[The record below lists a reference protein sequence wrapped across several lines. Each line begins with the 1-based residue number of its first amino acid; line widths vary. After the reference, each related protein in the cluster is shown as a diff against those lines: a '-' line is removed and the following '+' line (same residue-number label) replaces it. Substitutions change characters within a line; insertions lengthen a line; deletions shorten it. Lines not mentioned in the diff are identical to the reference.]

1 MAAIL
6 VTDDEKTCRESI
18 QRVLEKEGHEVEG
31 ADSVDNAL
39 EILASRKFDLI
50 VCDYR
55 MPGKSGIDLLEELAK
70 RRTDVPVIMISACT
84 DKSTERAAM
93 AMGASD
99 LLRKPLRRKELIESA
114 MKAIGG

>member
-18 QRVLEKEGHEVEG
+18 QKVLEKEGHEVEG
-31 ADSVDNAL
+31 AESVDKAL
-39 EILASRKFDLI
+39 EILAARKFDLI

-55 MPGKSGIDLLEELAK
+55 MPGKSGIDFLEELA
-70 RRTDVPVIMISACT
+70 RRGAEVPVIMISAFA
-84 DKSTERAAM
+84 DKSTERAAI
-93 AMGASD
+93 AMGAAE
-99 LLRKPLRRKELIESA
+99 LLRKPLRRRELIESA